1 MKGIKAHRIKIKVGR
16 AWESPLLHVLLT
28 DEDNVIVSRCLDFTV
43 SSHGKNEKE
52 ALYSLADAVK
62 EYILSAV
69 ENDAIDNMYDPAHGK
84 YWRLFNELES
94 KQSIRKMKGSLKKS
108 FKAVSCKNL
117 QESSVEIS
125 YA

>member
-52 ALYSLADAVK
+52 ALNSLADAIK

-69 ENDAIDNMYDPAHGK
+69 ENDAIDHIYDPAHGK
-84 YWRLFNELES
+84 YWRLFNELEA

-108 FKAVSCKNL
+108 FKAVSCENI